1 MSRTNELA
9 VVPARLHDSY
19 EPMLSKSTFL
29 SSDHKEFSRKCSNME
44 FLIPSA
50 AAIIIMTALQY
61 P

>member
-1 MSRTNELA
+1 MSRTNEVT
-9 VVPARLHDSY
+9 VVPVRLHDSY

-50 AAIIIMTALQY
+50 IIIMTALQY

>member
-1 MSRTNELA
+1 MSRTNELTVVA
-9 VVPARLHDSY
+9 VRLHDSY

-50 AAIIIMTALQY
+50 IIIMTALQY